1 METEMIPMRNVSA
14 ALLLALIAINPLAQ
28 AMAATDT
35 AKVVTGMKTEAVP
48 VANLTGMIGSWTQG
62 DLNFLDKAASVKVFD
77 TRTVYQG
84 ADLQKIASAET
95 AKSAQLGKFH
105 DAIRADAAL
114 KAWFDANKID
124 VNKVIA
130 VADPNGNPELFTY

>member
-1 METEMIPMRNVSA
+1 MIRMRNVSA
-14 ALLLALIAINPLAQ
+14 ALLIAALAVNPLAQ
-28 AMAATDT
+28 AMAATADS

-48 VANLTGMIGSWTQG
+48 VTNLTGMIGSWTQG
-62 DLNFLDKAASVKVFD
+62 DLAVLDKSGSVKVFD

-95 AKSAQLGKFH
+95 AKSAQLGKFR
-105 DAIRADAAL
+105 DAIRADAGL

-124 VNKVIA
+124 INKVIA
-130 VADPNGNPELFTY
+130 VADPNGNPEVFTY

>member
-1 METEMIPMRNVSA
+1 MIPMRNVSA

-35 AKVVTGMKTEAVP
+35 AKVVTGMKAEAVP
-48 VANLTGMIGSWTQG
+48 AANLTGMIGSWTQG
-62 DLNFLDKAASVKVFD
+62 DLNFLDKATSVKVFD

-105 DAIRADAAL
+105 DAIRSDAAL

>member
-1 METEMIPMRNVSA
+1 MIPMRNVSA
-14 ALLLALIAINPLAQ
+14 ALLLALIALNPLAQ

-35 AKVVTGMKTEAVP
+35 AKVVTGMRTEAVP
-48 VANLTGMIGSWTQG
+48 AANLTGMIGAWTQS

-77 TRTVYQG
+77 TRTIYQG
-84 ADLQKIASAET
+84 ADLQKIAGAET
-95 AKSAQLGKFH
+95 AKTAQLGKFH

-114 KAWFDANKID
+114 KSWFDANKID

-130 VADPNGNPELFTY
+130 VADPNGNPQIFIY